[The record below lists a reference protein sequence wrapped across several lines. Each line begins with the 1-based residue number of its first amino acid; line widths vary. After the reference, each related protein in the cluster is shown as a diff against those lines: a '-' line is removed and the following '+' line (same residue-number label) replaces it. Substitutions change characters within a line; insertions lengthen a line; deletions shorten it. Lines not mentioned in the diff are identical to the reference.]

1 MRDGFRGENA
11 MEPTSDAERI
21 EIQLLLEAI
30 YRKYGYDFRSYAEAS
45 ITRRIQRH
53 QSMNGYRT
61 ISEIQHA
68 VLTDRTAFL
77 RLIHDLSISVTE
89 MFRDPSFYRSLRNRV
104 LPHLNSLSF
113 LRIWLAGCATGEEV
127 YSIAILLQEEDICEK
142 VQIYATDINES
153 ALHAARQG
161 IYPLENI
168 QAYTGNYHKAGGKRS
183 FGDYYTA
190 RYDRAVMDASLRN
203 HILFSHHNLVTD
215 GSFAEMHLIIC
226 RNVLIYFSGALQDR
240 VLQLFA
246 ESLIRDGFLC
256 LGSKETL
263 RFSPCASQFEEW
275 DAHERIYRKKSI
287 AA

>member
-1 MRDGFRGENA
+1 
-11 MEPTSDAERI
+11 MEPISDTERI
-21 EIQLLLEAI
+21 EIQLLLEAV

-68 VLTDRTAFL
+68 VLTDRAAFL
-77 RLIHDLSISVTE
+77 RLMHDLLISVTE

-104 LPHLNSLSF
+104 LPHLKSLPF

-153 ALHAARQG
+153 ALHAAGQG

-168 QAYTGNYHKAGGKRS
+168 QAYTSNYHKAGGKRS

-226 RNVLIYFSGALQDR
+226 RNVLIYFSAALQDR
-240 VLQLFA
+240 VLQLFE
-246 ESLIRDGFLC
+246 ESLIKDGFLC

-263 RFSPCASQFEEW
+263 RFSPCASQFEPW
-275 DAHERIYRKKSI
+275 DAHERIYRKRST

>member
-1 MRDGFRGENA
+1 MTSGENA
-11 MEPTSDAERI
+11 MEQTADAERI
-21 EIQLLLEAI
+21 EIQLLLEAV

-53 QSMNGYRT
+53 LSLNGYRT

-68 VLTDRTAFL
+68 ILTDRKAFL
-77 RLIHDLSISVTE
+77 RLMHDLSISVTE
-89 MFRDPSFYRSLRNRV
+89 MFRDPSFYRSLRSLV
-104 LPHLNSLSF
+104 LPRLKSLPF

-127 YSIAILLQEEDICEK
+127 YSIAILLQEEAICEK

-153 ALHAARQG
+153 ALNTARQG
-161 IYPLENI
+161 IYPLDHI
-168 QAYTGNYHKAGGKRS
+168 QTYTSNYHKAGGRRS

-215 GSFAEMHLIIC
+215 GSFAEMNLIIC
-226 RNVLIYFSGALQDR
+226 RNVLIYFSQPLQDR
-240 VLQLFA
+240 VLQLFE
-246 ESLIRDGFLC
+246 ESLIEEGFLC

-275 DAHERIYRKKSI
+275 DAHERIYRKLP
-287 AA
+287 AAA

>member
-1 MRDGFRGENA
+1 
-11 MEPTSDAERI
+11 MEPTADAERI
-21 EIQLLLEAI
+21 EIQLLLEAV

-53 QSMNGYRT
+53 QALNGYRT

-77 RLIHDLSISVTE
+77 RLMHDLSISVTE
-89 MFRDPSFYRSLRNRV
+89 MFRDPSFYRSLRAQV
-104 LPHLNSLSF
+104 LPHLKSLPF

-127 YSIAILLQEEDICEK
+127 YSIAILLREEAVCEK

-246 ESLIRDGFLC
+246 ESLIEEGFLC
-256 LGSKETL
+256 LGSKETP

-275 DAHERIYRKKSI
+275 DAHERIYRKKS
-287 AA
+287 AAA